1 MDSIEMEDIV
11 IGSGPAGVAAAW
23 ALLGQGRHVTMLD
36 VGEQLET
43 EKLDLRSR
51 LAATEPGQW
60 SAEDI
65 YTYTHARRSGKYDT
79 IHPFGSDFLFRDP
92 GKFCGDPEQNASIG
106 LKPSFAAGGLSNGWG
121 GSILPYRREDLL
133 DWPAATRDLEPHY
146 AALRDFMPMAGK
158 ADALQD
164 LFPMLGISEHTSLPL
179 GTQAEALL
187 GRLEMKKEQLNR
199 AGIYF
204 GQARQAVNQQCRK
217 CGMCLYGCPY
227 GVIFNSTQTRDRML
241 ENSAFSYRKGFC
253 VRRFEE
259 QGGGVRLWASDMNNE
274 QEVQFSAKHVF
285 VACGVLPTFKLLMS
299 SLEYYDRPVDMKD
312 SQHFYLPLLHS
323 WKSARDPGSEDS
335 HSLVQLFIEII
346 DPTRFEKTAHVQIY
360 TFNDLYPIDMKKRFG
375 PFAELFSP
383 LIKKLSQ
390 RLIVAQGFLHSDY
403 SPRIEIRMTREGTR
417 TVLQMEEKG
426 NAKTKEALGFLRNRI
441 SRLSRQAGLL
451 PLTPLSRPGSTGS
464 SFHCGSTFPMKDK
477 PTGLES
483 DTLGRPAGLQRVFIV
498 DASVL
503 PDIPATTITLS
514 VMANA
519 HRIATQSSGI
529 AG

>member
-1 MDSIEMEDIV
+1 MEDVV

-23 ALLGQGRHVTMLD
+23 ALLEQGRHVTMLD

-43 EKLDLRSR
+43 EKSDLRSR
-51 LAATEPGQW
+51 LAGTEPGQW
-60 SAEDI
+60 SAEDLRS
-65 YTYTHARRSGKYDT
+65 YTHARRSGKYDT
-79 IHPFGSDFLFRDP
+79 IRPFGSDFLFRDP
-92 GKFCGDPEQNASIG
+92 GSFLDDPEPNTSIG

-121 GSILPYRREDLL
+121 ASILPYRLEDLL
-133 DWPAATRDLEPHY
+133 DWPAATRDLGPHY
-146 AALRDFMPMAGK
+146 EALRDFMPMAGK
-158 ADALQD
+158 VDALQD
-164 LFPMLGISEHTSLPL
+164 LFPMLAMPEHTSLPL

-199 AGIYF
+199 AGVYF
-204 GQARQAVNQQCRK
+204 GQARQAVNQECRK

-227 GVIFNSTQTRDRML
+227 GVIFNATQTRDKML
-241 ENSAFSYRKGFC
+241 ENSTFSYRKGFC
-253 VRRFEE
+253 ISRFEE
-259 QGGGVRLWASDMNNE
+259 RDSGVRLWASDMNIK
-274 QEVQFSAKHVF
+274 QEVQFSARRVF

-299 SLEYYDRPVDMKD
+299 SLECYDRPVYMKD

-323 WKSARDPGSEDS
+323 WKSEKDPGSEGS

-346 DPTRFEKTAHVQIY
+346 DPSYFEKTAHVQIY
-360 TFNDLYPIDMKKRFG
+360 TFNDLYPIDMRKRFG

-403 SPRIEIRMTREGTR
+403 SPQIEMRLIREGR
-417 TVLQMEEKG
+417 KAVLRMEEKS
-426 NAKTKEALGFLRNRI
+426 NAITKEAMGFVRNKI
-441 SRLSRQAGLL
+441 SQLSRQAGLL

-464 SFHCGSTFPMKDK
+464 SFHCGSTFPMKDQ
-477 PTGLES
+477 PTDLES
-483 DTLGRPAGLQRVFIV
+483 DTLGRPAGLRRVFIV

-519 HRIATQSSGI
+519 HRIAMQSNGVT
-529 AG
+529 G